1 MALKVGELFA
11 TLNLDDKDFS
21 KALKS
26 ASGQM
31 DTLKSAISSSEKNI
45 ERYGSALETAKKN
58 LQDAMKAQSE
68 NAEKLKAARET
79 QEALKSKVKELNN
92 AYKTQVKATGENS
105 NAANELGLKLL
116 EAKDALSQANQ
127 EVRTLSGESKA
138 GEANIAKL
146 SKSVDDIGDNLESA
160 KAGLSQFKQ
169 ELSAANALLN
179 SNAAALEAAGTKL
192 KGYSDQIKNVAER
205 QEKLGSAL
213 TMGVSM
219 PIAAAIGYA
228 AKEAISFEDAFAG
241 VEKTVD
247 ASASEL
253 AEMRQAFVD
262 LSEEIPVSKE
272 ELASIGESAGQLG
285 IAKEVI
291 VDFSKTMADLSATTN
306 LGADAAEDLA
316 KFANITQMEQ
326 TGENFERLGSTIVDL
341 GNNLATTESDVT
353 AMAMRLAGAGAQ
365 AGMSEADILGV
376 SGALSSLGIEA
387 EAGGSAFSRLIS
399 EMQLAVETG
408 SDDLAGFANVA
419 GMTGDEFKRA
429 FRDDAAGA
437 LSAFIVGLGSGTQS
451 ATQIMDEL
459 GITELRLTDALRRS
473 SNASELF
480 ASSIARANSAWD
492 ENNALTNE
500 ASKRYKTTASRL
512 KMLKNQVSNTAAS
525 FGDVMLPTIEN
536 MVGTMSGFIDQFSAL
551 DEGTRTSIVNMGL
564 FAASVGPAIKI
575 LGKANG
581 AISAVTGGL
590 GNLMTS
596 AASAGGGF
604 LGLGSAILKGVS
616 AALGPAGI
624 AIAAAAGIAIT
635 WKLLNQESY
644 EPDLQ
649 SKLEKALENV
659 EISDEIMAKVTA
671 DFELSEETQANIAT
685 FTDSATSVYDE
696 IGKALTDGK
705 PDTEQV
711 VNGLQENVTGLFS
724 EVRAN
729 IETWYNDEMAK
740 LDLNTAEGIAQA
752 EELTRIRDEYIQQ
765 TSETEQATGEFVN
778 TWAGASTSLVNQHI
792 SELDALL
799 SKVTELNAEIATR
812 SELARSA
819 QRYSF
824 DVVSM
829 GQTTKTETIS
839 EALNYAFMNWSLD
852 ADAIE
857 QYSTE
862 QFAAARKAFSEGGES
877 WKEFLKS
884 SDLAEQLGLDADYS
898 DWEALFSANQDAQ
911 IASASEAYQN
921 NLRKIFDGIF
931 KSYGDSGE
939 AFQLDLSR
947 YFTGEQAI
955 TGIESIFD
963 MLDTSSLATMTPEQ
977 KSLLQSSIDQL
988 LQEYASIVGEEFS
1001 GSDTIQKAL
1010 ENNDTMTLESVMNG
1024 LQAEIESMMVEFT
1037 GGLDET
1043 LTSELPGVAE
1053 AFKMLLE
1060 SGMMEG
1066 VSGVD
1071 MESWDSQLAG
1081 IFSTVGTGSAKAV
1094 GDDIGAGIGEG
1105 IAGHSYSG
1113 DAAQAVDQI
1122 EADLRRSAQS
1132 HSPAQAFVPVGS
1144 DISAGVG
1151 EGMLQ
1156 FSFSPIAQEIATNI
1170 KSTLSAATAS
1180 VRASGLNLSRG
1191 LAQGILAGKSVV
1203 ISAAKQVMRAAI
1215 KAANS
1220 EAEIQSPSRVMM
1232 RSGAFFGEGFANGIL
1247 NSATS
1252 VSKAASAMAQTAI
1265 RAARISNPGAQ
1276 AQAVYAGGSAGSA
1289 QAIDYDRLAD
1299 AMSQRPM
1306 VLTQNGRVVA
1316 TVQARDNAMARNGME
1331 RRYALGY
1338 GK

>member
-26 ASGQM
+26 ASGKM
-31 DTLKSAISSSEKNI
+31 GTLKIAIGSSEKSI
-45 ERYGSALETAKKN
+45 ERYSSALE
-58 LQDAMKAQSE
+58 
-68 NAEKLKAARET
+68 R
-79 QEALKSKVKELNN
+79 
-92 AYKTQVKATGENS
+92 
-105 NAANELGLKLL
+105 
-116 EAKDALSQANQ
+116 
-127 EVRTLSGESKA
+127 
-138 GEANIAKL
+138 
-146 SKSVDDIGDNLESA
+146 
-160 KAGLSQFKQ
+160 
-169 ELSAANALLN
+169 
-179 SNAAALEAAGTKL
+179 AGTAL
-192 KGYSDQIKNVAER
+192 KGYSEQLKSTAER
-205 QEKLGSAL
+205 QENLGSAL
-213 TMGVSM
+213 TKGVSL

-247 ASASEL
+247 ASAGEL
-253 AEMRQAFVD
+253 AEMRQAFVE

-306 LGADAAEDLA
+306 LGADAAENLA

-341 GNNLATTESDVT
+341 GNNLATTEADIT

-408 SDDLAGFANVA
+408 SSDLAGFAEVA

-429 FRDDAAGA
+429 FREDAAGA
-437 LSAFIVGLGSGTQS
+437 LSAFIIGLGNGTQS

-480 ASSIARANSAWD
+480 SSSISRANSAWG
-492 ENNALTNE
+492 ENNALANE

-525 FGDVMLPTIEN
+525 FGDVMLPTIEKV
-536 MVGTMSGFIDQFSAL
+536 VGKLSEFIDQFSAL
-551 DEGTRTSIVNMGL
+551 DEGTRTSIVNIGM
-564 FAASVGPAIKI
+564 FSAAIGPAIKI

-581 AISAVTGGL
+581 AISALTGGL
-590 GNLMTS
+590 GNLLTS

-604 LGLGSAILKGVS
+604 MGLGSAILKGVS
-616 AALGPAGI
+616 SALGPAGL
-624 AIAAAAGIAIT
+624 AVAAVAGIAIT
-635 WKLLNQESY
+635 WKLLSQDAY

-659 EISDEIMAKVTA
+659 ELSDEVMAMVTA
-671 DFELSEETQANIAT
+671 DFELSEETQANITA
-685 FTDSATSVYDE
+685 FADSAASVYDE

-724 EVRAN
+724 DVREN

-740 LDLNTAEGIAQA
+740 LDLSTAEGIAQA
-752 EELTRIRDEYIQQ
+752 EELSRMRDEYIQK
-765 TSETEQATGEFVN
+765 TSETEQATSEFVN
-778 TWAGASTSLVNQHI
+778 TWAGASTTLVNQHI
-792 SELDALL
+792 GELDALL
-799 SKVTELNAEIATR
+799 GKITELNAEIATR

-829 GQTTKTETIS
+829 GQTTKTETIA
-839 EALNYAFMNWSLD
+839 EALNYAFLNWKLD

-857 QYSTE
+857 QYSSE
-862 QFAAARKAFSEGGES
+862 QFAAARKAFSDGGES
-877 WKEFLKS
+877 WKEFLRS
-884 SDLAEQLGLDADYS
+884 SDLAEQLGMDADYS
-898 DWEALFSANQDAQ
+898 DWEALFSANQQAQ
-911 IASASEAYQN
+911 ISSASEAYQN
-921 NLRKIFDGIF
+921 NLRAIFGGIF
-931 KSYGDSGE
+931 EAYGDTGE
-939 AFQLDLSR
+939 AFQIDLSR
-947 YFTGEQAI
+947 YFTGKQAI

-977 KSLLQSSIDQL
+977 KASLQSSVDQL
-988 LQEYASIVGEEFS
+988 LQEYAAIVGEEFS
-1001 GSDTIQKAL
+1001 GSGTIQKAL
-1010 ENNDTMTLESVMNG
+1010 ESNDTMTLESVMNG
-1024 LQAEIESMMVEFT
+1024 LQSEIESMMAEFT
-1037 GGLDET
+1037 GSLDET
-1043 LTSELPGVAE
+1043 LASEIPGVAE
-1053 AFKMLLE
+1053 ALKMLLE

-1066 VSGVD
+1066 VAGVD
-1071 MESWDSQLAG
+1071 MDSWDSQLAG
-1081 IFSTVGTGSAKAV
+1081 IFTDLGSGSARASAV
-1094 GDDIGAGIGEG
+1094 TLGEDIGAGVGEG
-1105 IAGHSYSG
+1105 LANHSYSN

-1122 EADLRRSAQS
+1122 ESDLRSSAQS

-1151 EGMLQ
+1151 EGMLK
-1156 FSFSPIAQEIATNI
+1156 FSFSPIVSGIVNNI

-1180 VRASGLNLSRG
+1180 ARTSGLNISRG
-1191 LAQGILAGKSVV
+1191 LAQGILAGKSAV
-1203 ISAAKQVMRAAI
+1203 ISAAKQVMQAAI
-1215 KAANS
+1215 RSANS
-1220 EAEIQSPSRVMM
+1220 EAQIHSPSRVMM
-1232 RSGAFFGEGFANGIL
+1232 RSGVFFGEGFASGIVD
-1247 NSATS
+1247 SAAS
-1252 VSKAASAMAQTAI
+1252 VSRAASAMAQTAI
-1265 RAARISNPGAQ
+1265 RAASIPNPGAR
-1276 AQAVYAGGSAGSA
+1276 AQAVYAGGSAGSPA
-1289 QAIDYDRLAD
+1289 AIDYDRLAD